1 MRALTLKQPWLFTIT
16 DLDKWVENRSWKIP
30 DKLQGEWIALHAGQ
44 ANESAEWRKAGA
56 IHGALITSDVVF
68 GAITA
73 VCTFTHIVTRA
84 MQITAYKRKW
94 FFGPYGWVIGEK
106 YVLDAPIPCR
116 GMLGLWTVPEEI
128 AADISRQLVV
138 DGIIEAATE

>member
-1 MRALTLKQPWLFTIT
+1 MRALTLKQPWLYTIT

-30 DKLQGEWIALHAGQ
+30 DELQGEWIALHAGKSKDQ
-44 ANESAEWRKAGA
+44 AEWNRAAA
-56 IHGALITSDVVF
+56 IHGKPLPQQVYF

-106 YVLDAPIPCR
+106 YVLDGPIACR